1 MKPKQKKTMASFL
14 SLLLLI
20 QLVLPTASAGASSTS
35 EELSPQNVSAAN
47 LNVVSSIDK
56 VTNLTS
62 VNLSEVGDMDWR
74 SIATTQLPID
84 YDVKK
89 PGASQI
95 KLSEKLG
102 ENGTSLMLENGLF
115 KFSSSANENNLSD
128 VRKARSNSGKGAAFT
143 ITVPA
148 SQQEREL
155 KIYLSANQGTI
166 QMSAAL
172 GTQSYKLDDFTATNN
187 ESGIYTIKYTG
198 VDQQDLVVTGTL
210 STANASG
217 YFMLGA
223 IALSQ
228 APDHGVNLAL
238 GKQVISSPN
247 AEGAEFTA
255 NKMLDGNYNTR
266 FSTKQAGNVAIDL
279 GKVYKMNQVAV
290 YWEAAYS
297 SAFTI
302 QVSKDNTTWTTVD
315 SVSGKSDYAPTFHN
329 FAESE
334 ARYVKI
340 APANNA
346 NGYSIFEVEVYD
358 LLTLAEANQI
368 IGITSNTGTLLPAFN
383 RNVKEYEV
391 TVGADTESIT
401 LQAKLKGGISQFV
414 TIAGQRVPSD
424 QAVTVN
430 LKKGLNE
437 ITVVST
443 DSTDPSIQE
452 TYKVNIYKLDY
463 NFGSQTYK
471 NVIQSA
477 KAENGSKFQVTSSKS
492 SFWSPLAQLADG
504 NRYSIAQPNL
514 GANTPWD
521 AKINLGSKYIVDQV
535 KFFSNRGSYLDAYD
549 IQLSTDG
556 SNWKTVVAE
565 TAGNGE
571 NKTYRFPPTTAQYI
585 QIVGKKAVGFS
596 SISEIEMYGVNV
608 SMESVINSL
617 SAYKISR
624 GDLTFA
630 MNVPD
635 GYRLTIISSSNPT
648 AIAVNGQIT
657 PKKNQIQ
664 TSKLKFTVQDI
675 SSGVTQTSNE
685 IEYTVPAL
693 VDLVSVKEVSK
704 STAEYGKTL
713 SYVLEK
719 VLPATVLVTLSD
731 NSSEALNINWNSAST
746 PAYSETKPGKYV
758 FTGKIVLPP
767 GVSNVNNVPLTVS
780 NEVTLKE
787 AAANSIVITP
797 GNQVL
802 PVPIAGTTKR
812 RFSAKI
818 NNTDTKYTNVT
829 WSVNVNKDYISIDK
843 EGMLT
848 IRPSTEMLPGQSY
861 ELLVKAKD
869 NNSDVIG
876 TVPVRISFTKNSQSE
891 PSNIKKDG
899 YTLYYADEFNGTDI
913 DRKAW
918 SDYYLRQWATNGDE
932 QARAKYSFD
941 DGSIVLKID
950 EDTKPWSPLDGK
962 VMTSSIVS
970 YEKPGLHKFG
980 NNKYEDSRNIPTFDG
995 AATTKYGYF
1004 EMRAKMPTATDG
1016 SHVAWWMVG
1025 NQEDQN
1031 IYDTGTS
1038 YVSNQVSEIDINESP
1053 FGTIQANKWFSTYHQ
1068 WGSDAAATASDPADG
1083 YVPTGLNSGSRLDTE
1098 FHIYGMEWDE
1108 NGLKFYFDGKLI
1120 RTVAVKLDHRLET
1133 LLGLYTNSW
1142 GGQDGGIYPKELAID
1157 YFRIYKK
1164 NDSIGKIND
1173 IFFDLST
1180 VPQKLQKPTAGNITK
1195 MKISAIPVDSMHNPV
1210 ANAELEWYFASDVP
1224 FKNETTVNG
1233 ATIDRKTGEVTITD
1247 QIAAGTV
1254 LRVSAKAKGNIRI
1267 RQSYRVIVENKAS
1280 SIPTS
1285 IFFKNAKNINTI
1297 TVPTAAA
1304 AAELQLEATL
1314 YDQYMKPI
1322 QAPIEYSL
1330 VKDTPGVTPAA
1341 PTGVTLTKTGK
1352 LVIQPSAKPGE
1363 VFYVQ
1368 AKSGNISNNY
1378 IVELAKK

>member
-1 MKPKQKKTMASFL
+1 MKQQQKQKTSIASFL
-14 SLLLLI
+14 SLLLFM
-20 QLVLPTASAGASSTS
+20 QLVIPTSSAGASSTS
-35 EELSPQNVSAAN
+35 EELSRLSNEQ
-47 LNVVSSIDK
+47 VVSSITK

-62 VNLSEVGDMDWR
+62 VNLSEVGDLDWR
-74 SIATTQLPID
+74 SIATTQPPID

-89 PGASQI
+89 PGTSLI
-95 KLSEKLG
+95 KLSETLG
-102 ENGTSLMLENGLF
+102 ENGTSQMLENGLF
-115 KFSSSANENNLSD
+115 KFSSSANENNLTD
-128 VRKARSNSGKGAAFT
+128 VRKARSNSGNGATFT

-148 SQQEREL
+148 SQKEREL
-155 KIYLSANQGTI
+155 KIYLGANQGTI
-166 QMSAAL
+166 QMTAAL
-172 GTQSYKLDDFTATNN
+172 GAQSYKLDEFKTASN

-198 VDQQDLVVTGTL
+198 DDQQDLVITGTL

-228 APDHGVNLAL
+228 APDPGVNLAL
-238 GKQVISSPN
+238 GKQANSSSNP
-247 AEGAEFTA
+247 ESAEFTA
-255 NKMLDGNYNTR
+255 NKILDGNYNTR
-266 FSTKQAGNVAIDL
+266 FSTKQAGQVTIDL
-279 GKVYKMNQVAV
+279 GKTYKLNQVVV

-297 SAFTI
+297 STFTI
-302 QVSKDNTTWTTVD
+302 QVSKDNSTWTTVD
-315 SVSGKSDYAPTFHN
+315 SVSGKSDYAPTYHN
-329 FAESE
+329 FAQQE

-340 APANNA
+340 APTNNA
-346 NGYSIFEVEVYD
+346 NGYSIFEVEVYNQ
-358 LLTLAEANQI
+358 LTISEANQI
-368 IGITSNTGTLLPAFN
+368 IGITSNKGTLLPNFN
-383 RNVKEYEV
+383 RNVKEYEI
-391 TVGADTESIT
+391 TVGADMESIA
-401 LQAKLKGGISQFV
+401 LQAKAKGGNSQTV
-414 TIAGQRVPSD
+414 NIASQVVASD
-424 QAVTVN
+424 QAATVP
-430 LKKGLNE
+430 LKRGLNE
-437 ITVVST
+437 VKIVST
-443 DSTDPSIQE
+443 DSTNPSIQE
-452 TYKVNIYKLDY
+452 IYKINIYKLDY
-463 NFGSQTYK
+463 SFGSQTYK

-477 KAENGSKFQVTSSKS
+477 KAENGSNFKVTSSKS

-514 GANTPWD
+514 GANTAWD

-535 KFFSNRGSYLDAYD
+535 KFFSNRGSFLDAYD

-556 SNWKTVVAE
+556 LSWKTVASE

-571 NKTYRFPPTTAQYI
+571 NKTYRFTPTTAQYI
-585 QIVGKKAVGFS
+585 QVVGNKAVGYS

-608 SMESVINSL
+608 SMESIINSL
-617 SAYKISR
+617 SGYKINR
-624 GDLTFA
+624 GDRIFDI
-630 MNVPD
+630 NVPD
-635 GYRLTIISSSNPT
+635 GYRISIISSSNPSV
-648 AIAVNGQIT
+648 IAKTGEIT

-664 TSKLKFTVQDI
+664 TSKLKFSVQEI

-693 VDLVSVKEVSK
+693 VDLVSIKELPK
-704 STAEYGKTL
+704 STVEYGNSL

-719 VLPATVLVTLSD
+719 VLPATAAVTLSD
-731 NSSEALNINWNSAST
+731 NSSEAFSISWNPDST
-746 PAYSETKPGKYV
+746 PAYVGTKPGKYV
-758 FTGKIVLPP
+758 FTGKVVLPA
-767 GVSNVNNVPLTVS
+767 GVSNENNIPLTVS
-780 NEVTLKE
+780 NEVTLKD
-787 AAANSIVITP
+787 AAAHSLVVTP

-802 PVPIAGTTKR
+802 PVPQSGTTKR

-818 NNTDTKYTNVT
+818 NDTSTKYTNVT
-829 WSVNVNKDYISIDK
+829 WSVNGNKNYISIDQD
-843 EGMLT
+843 GLLT
-848 IRPSTEMLPGQSY
+848 IRPSTEMMPGESY
-861 ELLVKAKD
+861 DLLVKAKD
-869 NNSDVIG
+869 NNSDVVG
-876 TVPVRISFTKNSQSE
+876 TIPVKILFTKNSQSE
-891 PSNIKKDG
+891 PSNLNKEG
-899 YTLYYADEFNGTDI
+899 YTLYYASEFNDNDI

-918 SDYYLRQWATNGDE
+918 SDYYLRQWATNGDA
-932 QARAKYSFD
+932 QAKANYSFE

-1068 WGSDAAATASDPADG
+1068 WGSDASATSSNPSDG
-1083 YVPTGLNSGSRLDTE
+1083 YVPTGLNAGSRLDNE
-1098 FHIYGMEWDE
+1098 FHNYGMEWDE

-1120 RTVAVKLDHRLET
+1120 RTIAVQLDHRLET

-1164 NDSIGKIND
+1164 NESIGKIND

-1180 VPQKLQKPTAGNITK
+1180 IPQKLQKPTAGNTTK
-1195 MKISAIPVDSMHNPV
+1195 MKITATPVDSMHNPV
-1210 ANAELEWYFASDVP
+1210 NNAELEWFFASDVP
-1224 FKNETTVNG
+1224 FKKETTVNG

-1254 LRVSAKAKGNIRI
+1254 LRVSAKAKDNIRI
-1267 RQSYRVIVENKAS
+1267 RQSYRVIVENKAAS
-1280 SIPTS
+1280 FPTS
-1285 IFFKNAKNINTI
+1285 IFFKNAKKINTI
-1297 TVPTAAA
+1297 TVPTATT
-1304 AAELQLEATL
+1304 ELQLEATL
-1314 YDQYMKPI
+1314 YDQYMKPM
-1322 QAPIEYSL
+1322 QATMEYSL
-1330 VKDTPGVTPAA
+1330 VKDTPGLKPAT
-1341 PTGVTLTKTGK
+1341 PTGVTLTNNGK
-1352 LVIQPSAKPGE
+1352 LIIQPNATPGE
-1363 VFYVQ
+1363 VFYVH
-1368 AKSGNISNNY
+1368 AKSGAISNNY
-1378 IVELAKK
+1378 IIELKK